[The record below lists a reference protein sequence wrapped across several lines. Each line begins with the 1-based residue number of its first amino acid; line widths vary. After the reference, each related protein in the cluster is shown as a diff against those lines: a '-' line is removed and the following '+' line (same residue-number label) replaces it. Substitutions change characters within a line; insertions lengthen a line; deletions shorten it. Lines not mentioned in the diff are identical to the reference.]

1 MEKINV
7 EMTGKIAED
16 VQKAISKGSSNKVTA
31 IAAGLTGAV
40 IGGIAFAMKKIK
52 AKKAAKMEEP
62 AAEEAKPEDIPV
74 TEPEEAEVETEE

>member
-31 IAAGLTGAV
+31 IAAAATSAV
-40 IGGIAFAMKKIK
+40 IGGVVFAMKKIK

-62 AAEEAKPEDIPV
+62 AAEEAKLEDIPV